1 MKNLTLPQITC
12 CFILFTAV
20 SSLAAPMD
28 FRELSLLVRAHE
40 SESSIIADASQRKL
54 VRPLTPQQEATLK
67 SQGASDSLIR
77 SLRDSKTVLSQ
88 TDAAAYEAE
97 RSAATARRSPA
108 EPSRTGAGPNIDI
121 LDVATDHPINLS
133 YWGGPDYDFAFR
145 ARDIV
150 ETGRSEVQLI
160 QPTGTATSYATYHG
174 ERVPGWESI
183 DPHYTAIVDRV
194 YARPLWIDWQ
204 HPTRLEGVPYI
215 LYPVY
220 AAGGVAL
227 YYIGHSTDE
236 SVKLALVS
244 RR

>member
-1 MKNLTLPQITC
+1 
-12 CFILFTAV
+12 
-20 SSLAAPMD
+20 MD

-54 VRPLTPQQEATLK
+54 MRPLTPQQEATLK

-77 SLRDSKTVLSQ
+77 SLRDSKIVLSQ
-88 TDAAAYEAE
+88 TDAAAYEAQ
-97 RSAATARRSPA
+97 RPAAAETRRPA
-108 EPSRTGAGPNIDI
+108 EPSGAETRPNIDI
-121 LDVATDHPINLS
+121 VDVATDHPINLS

-160 QPTGTATSYATYHG
+160 QPAGTSTSYATYHG

-183 DPHYTAIVDRV
+183 DPQYTAIVDRV
-194 YARPLWIDWQ
+194 YARPLRIDWQ
-204 HPTRLEGVPYI
+204 HPTRFEGVPYT

-227 YYIGHSTDE
+227 YYIGHFTDE
-236 SVKLALVS
+236 SVKLAFVS
-244 RR
+244 RK